1 MAISRPTRRCGSR
14 RRPAASRASWRRQIV
29 AALPASPLLARTEIA
44 GAGFINFFLTPAA
57 YGRELAVIHERGERY
72 GRSAGDGSLGRGER
86 VLLEFVSANP
96 TGPLHVGHGRQ
107 AAYGATLANILA
119 AVGFE

>member
-1 MAISRPTRRCGSR
+1 MPVPG
-14 RRPAASRASWRRQIV
+14 V
-29 AALPASPLLARTEIA
+29 
-44 GAGFINFFLTPAA
+44 
-57 YGRELAVIHERGERY
+57 
-72 GRSAGDGSLGRGER
+72 R

-119 AVGFE
+119 ATGFAGAARVLHQ